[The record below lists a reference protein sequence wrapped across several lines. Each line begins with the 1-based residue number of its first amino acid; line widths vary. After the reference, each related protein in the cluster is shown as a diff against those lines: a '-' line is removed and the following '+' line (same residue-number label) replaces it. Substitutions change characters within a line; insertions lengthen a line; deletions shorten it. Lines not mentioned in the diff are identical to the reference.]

1 MARRKPK
8 PTQEE
13 RHAQILARLRHEGT
27 VRIATLARAFA
38 VTTETARRDLDELAA
53 SGALI
58 RTYGGGASRSLIDE
72 PALGDRSR
80 THASERAAIARTAA
94 ALVES
99 GDAVMIDGGST
110 TRAFAQALAARELH
124 ITVVTNCL
132 PVARALVVNP
142 NCRTLICPGNYSAR
156 EEGTYGADAVDYLRR
171 FKANKA
177 FIGAGGLTTEGVT
190 DADSQGCAIKRAM
203 AGCADATILLVDRSK
218 YDQAQFERVCALS
231 DLDGLVS
238 EAAPPKRLA
247 ESLKR
252 AGVRVIVAAV

>member
-1 MARRKPK
+1 MSRRKPRL
-8 PTQEE
+8 TQAE
-13 RHAQILARLRHEGT
+13 RHAQILALLRHEGT
-27 VRIATLARAFA
+27 VRIATLAETFA

-53 SGALI
+53 SGALK
-58 RTYGGGASRSLIDE
+58 RTYGGGAFRSLIDE

-80 THASERAAIARTAA
+80 THAVERAAIARKAA
-94 ALVES
+94 SLVES

-110 TRAFAQALAARELH
+110 TRAFAHALAARELH

-132 PVARALVVNP
+132 PVARALGANP
-142 NCRTLICPGNYSAR
+142 NCRTLICPGNYIAR
-156 EEGTYGADAVDYLRR
+156 EEGTYGADAMDYLRR
-171 FKANKA
+171 FQANKA
-177 FIGAGGLTTEGVT
+177 FIGAGGITSQGVT

-203 AGCADATILLVDRSK
+203 AERADETVLLVDRSK

-231 DLDGLVS
+231 DLDMLVS

-252 AGVRVIVAAV
+252 AGVRVVIAAP